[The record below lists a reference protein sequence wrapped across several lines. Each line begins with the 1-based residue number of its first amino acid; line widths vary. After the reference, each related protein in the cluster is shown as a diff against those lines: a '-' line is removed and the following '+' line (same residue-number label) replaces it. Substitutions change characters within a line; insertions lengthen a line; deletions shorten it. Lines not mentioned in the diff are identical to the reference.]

1 MHHPVTSISDS
12 LLYHFYPTDMKYAIL
27 IVDDESS
34 GRTTLK
40 ILLEKHFW
48 AHTESLSFARTFE
61 EAKEKIEKSNYELI
75 FLDINLKGITAFDL
89 LPFIGNSSS
98 VVFVTA
104 YSEYMIQAL
113 RNKAFDYLVKPVK
126 EEELQDCLLRFQKN
140 TQTDLKDEYIHIK
153 QRGLTRIIKIAD
165 IIYIEGDGPYSTLFL
180 KGESCTTARTL
191 KSLVPELGESF
202 VRIHKTYLVNRAYI
216 KGYINNKLT
225 LINDQNLPISR
236 TGLKNM

>member
-1 MHHPVTSISDS
+1 MDIQQPIHTNSFQVTNN
-12 LLYHFYPTDMKYAIL
+12 LEDMKYVIL

-34 GRTTLK
+34 GQTTLK

-48 AHTESLSFARTFE
+48 AHIDVLVFAKTFE
-61 EAKEKIEKSNYELI
+61 EAKEKILESNFNLI
-75 FLDINLKGITAFDL
+75 FLDINLKGITAFEL
-89 LPFIGNSSS
+89 LPFIGNSTS

-126 EEELQDCLLRFQKN
+126 EEDLKDCLLRFQKT
-140 TQTDLKDEYIHIK
+140 TQTELKDEYIHIK

-165 IIYIEGDGPYSTLFL
+165 IIYIEGDGPYSTIFL
-180 KGESCTTARTL
+180 KEESCTTARTL
-191 KSLVPELGESF
+191 KSLEPEFGESF

-225 LINDQNLPISR
+225 LTNDQNLPISR
-236 TGLKNM
+236 TGIKNI